1 MSLKIITVG
10 DKTDHG
16 GAVISGSP
24 NHNIHGMAIARLG
37 DEVECPRLYPGGK
50 PHGVNK
56 IITAHSSLTA
66 NGVSV
71 AVEGCI
77 TECGC
82 KLIGSLPATVG

>member
-1 MSLKIITVG
+1 MSLKIIAVG

-16 GAVISGSP
+16 GTVISGSP
-24 NHNIHGMAIARLG
+24 THDIRGRAIARLG
-37 DEVECPRLYPGGK
+37 DAVDCPQSYPGGK

-56 IITAHSSLTA
+56 IITACSTFTV

-71 AVEGCI
+71 AVEGCK

-82 KLIGSLPATVG
+82 TLIGSEPASVK

>member
-16 GAVISGSP
+16 GTVISGSP
-24 NHNIHGMAIARLG
+24 NHIIRGKSIARLG
-37 DEVECPRLYPGGK
+37 DKVACPQFYPSGK

-56 IITAHSSLTA
+56 IVTAHATLTVD
-66 NGVSV
+66 GVPV
-71 AVEGCI
+71 AVEGCT

-82 KLIGSLPATVG
+82 KLIGSVPAAVG

>member
-1 MSLKIITVG
+1 MPLKIITVG
-10 DKTDHG
+10 DKTNHG
-16 GAVISGSP
+16 GTVISGSP
-24 NHNIHGMAIARLG
+24 THTIQGRAIARLG
-37 DEVECPRLYPGGK
+37 DQVNCPQLYPGGK

-56 IITAHSSLTA
+56 IVTSFTSFTV

-71 AVEGCI
+71 AVDGCV

>member
-16 GAVISGSP
+16 GTVISGSP
-24 NHNIHGMAIARLG
+24 THDIRGRAIARLG
-37 DEVECPRLYPGGK
+37 DHVDCPQSYPGGK

-56 IITAHSSLTA
+56 IITAHGTFTV
-66 NGVSV
+66 NGVAV
-71 AVEGCI
+71 AVEDCM

-82 KLIGSLPATVG
+82 GLVGSLPADVE